1 MARYNMFM
9 ILILDVFGVA
19 HLGRGLNKP
28 LLEAVQP
35 LRKQGIRVFF
45 ASNMGT
51 AQKLMFWNVLNLKAY
66 GENIFCSGDL
76 NVAKPEPAFYSRVA
90 AGIGADPD
98 SILFFD
104 DSAANVEA
112 ANASG
117 WRAFL
122 YSDVDTTLKE
132 IENHHGL

>member
-1 MARYNMFM
+1 M
-9 ILILDVFGVA
+9 ILVLDVFGVA

-28 LLEAVQP
+28 LLEAIQP
-35 LRKQGIRVFF
+35 LRAKGLRVFF
-45 ASNMGT
+45 GSNMDK
-51 AQKLMFWNVLNLKAY
+51 AQRLLFWNVLNLKAY

-90 AGIGADPD
+90 AAIGTDPD

-112 ANASG
+112 AIASG

-132 IENHHGL
+132 IEKHHGL